1 MTVKFRI
8 YFSVLVAT
16 ALSLSSCSTAPKT
29 AAPMANITPVHQRTD
44 TPDFQYTFYFKVVS
58 SLNTPDDEIMI
69 DTNSQ
74 MRFGTHQEMSNGD
87 WRTPT
92 GFAYLEAKDED
103 SLVTFIKRN
112 SLFEVEQ
119 GDVEPQCP
127 KGDILHLMIY
137 RRDLN
142 KTIKLQTNTCVYDFN
157 LLTGEQRKY
166 FPQFIR
172 FLQRIRDVYRPAIP
186 EKR

>member
-1 MTVKFRI
+1 
-8 YFSVLVAT
+8 
-16 ALSLSSCSTAPKT
+16 
-29 AAPMANITPVHQRTD
+29 MANITPAHRTND
-44 TPDFQYTFYFKVVS
+44 TSDFQYTFYFKVVS

-74 MRFGTHQEMSNGD
+74 MRFGTHQEMANGQ

-103 SLVTFIKRN
+103 SLITFIKRN
-112 SLFEVEQ
+112 SLFAIEQ

-137 RRDLN
+137 RRDLH
-142 KTIKLQTNTCVYDFN
+142 KTLKLQTNPCVYDFN

-166 FPQFIR
+166 FPQFIK
-172 FLQRIRDVYRPAIP
+172 FLQRIRDIYRPAIP
-186 EKR
+186 EK